1 MPKSTSAPKSNT
13 TKSTKK
19 KSSSKVTNKTEKP
32 KQSKV
37 KVVKGEKHENTKTN
51 KTAKKTLNKKVAK
64 LTTDTTE
71 KQLEEVDFTQSPLLK
86 ATIKEPSFQ
95 GFPQAS
101 QDEEEEPV
109 DEQVREEAVQEQNKN
124 KKSVSESKKI
134 NRKKTMNKKLVK
146 KNMLS
151 LVRSVSGV
159 NNDAFMIHNLVRNV
173 VDDAQSTSSFLIGH
187 HSNNDNNKLQFSG
200 GEDASGSRRT
210 MYPSSDEE
218 EEEVMEGEGQDGRK
232 LSLISSRDQMYH
244 QQLLSSWFDTRD
256 DHVMWYGEP
265 RIDDWFESDG
275 LEYEVPYVEKKLP
288 QFPLVFHT
296 ASQLLKQAPEGTH
309 CSETG
314 QVK

>member
-1 MPKSTSAPKSNT
+1 MPKTTTAPKSNT

-19 KSSSKVTNKTEKP
+19 KPSSKVTNKTEKP
-32 KQSKV
+32 KQTKV
-37 KVVKGEKHENTKTN
+37 KAVKGEKHKNTKTN
-51 KTAKKTLNKKVAK
+51 KPTKKTPNKKVEK
-64 LTTDTTE
+64 LTTDATE
-71 KQLEEVDFTQSPLLK
+71 KQLQEDFTQSPLLK
-86 ATIKEPSFQ
+86 TKAKEPSFQ
-95 GFPQAS
+95 DFPQAF
-101 QDEEEEPV
+101 QEEEEEPV
-109 DEQVREEAVQEQNKN
+109 DEQVREEAVQELSKN
-124 KKSVSESKKI
+124 KKRGFKSKKI
-134 NRKKTMNKKLVK
+134 NGKKTMNKKLAMK

-187 HSNNDNNKLQFSG
+187 NTNNNKQQFSG
-200 GEDASGSRRT
+200 GDGGGCSRRT
-210 MYPSSDEE
+210 MYPSSDDE
-218 EEEVMEGEGQDGRK
+218 EEEVMECEAQNGRK
-232 LSLISSRDQMYH
+232 LSLLSSRDQMYH

-288 QFPLVFHT
+288 QFPLVFQT
-296 ASQLLKQAPEGTH
+296 ASQLLKQAPEGNH

>member
-1 MPKSTSAPKSNT
+1 MPKTTSAPKSNT

-19 KSSSKVTNKTEKP
+19 SSSKVNKTEKP

-64 LTTDTTE
+64 LTTDATE
-71 KQLEEVDFTQSPLLK
+71 KQLEEEFTQSPLLK
-86 ATIKEPSFQ
+86 TTTKEPSFQ
-95 GFPQAS
+95 DFPQVF
-101 QDEEEEPV
+101 QEEEEPV
-109 DEQVREEAVQEQNKN
+109 DELAREEAVQELCKN
-124 KKSVSESKKI
+124 KKRVSKSKKI
-134 NRKKTMNKKLVK
+134 NRKKTMNKKLAK
-146 KNMLS
+146 KNRLS

-187 HSNNDNNKLQFSG
+187 HSNNNNNKLQFSD
-200 GEDASGSRRT
+200 GEGASGSIRT

-218 EEEVMEGEGQDGRK
+218 EEVMEGEAQDGRK
-232 LSLISSRDQMYH
+232 LSLLSSRDQMHH

-296 ASQLLKQAPEGTH
+296 ASQLLKQALEVNNH
-309 CSETG
+309 HQSSETG